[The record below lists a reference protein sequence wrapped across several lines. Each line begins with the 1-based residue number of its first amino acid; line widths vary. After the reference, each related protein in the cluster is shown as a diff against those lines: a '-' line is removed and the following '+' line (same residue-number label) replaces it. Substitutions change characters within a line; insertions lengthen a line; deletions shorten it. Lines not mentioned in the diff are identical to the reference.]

1 MENKDTTIPES
12 NMSAEN
18 GTAREKLNSR
28 RIIIIIMTIV
38 MLIASLAVLVFNT
51 LQYRRTALNSLDIVN
66 STVINRIDEYSE
78 QVSEEIDRTGS
89 ILLRKAYAFRQLV
102 EMNDGEI
109 SMEQLKRFV
118 EEQHLNDALLFD
130 ESGKATMSYFP
141 VGIGFDLNAY
151 DETRYYLNIFKDKD
165 LAIIEIAAVDVD
177 GDGDGGNYNYCA
189 VGTAD
194 GKHIIEV
201 VDDANDV
208 ENALA
213 KVSVD
218 EVAKGLM
225 CDYSARTMVIHS
237 GKVISSNDADLIGR
251 DAGGFGIPEGVL
263 QGLVEFDGKR
273 SLYSQNEHN
282 GYTVLTVAEQSKVL
296 AHNGIRTFIVVFC
309 IILAYIAAMG
319 WYMVS
324 QKREEE
330 QKRAESELSEQ
341 LEAVRRE
348 KEYQKSIE
356 EELKVINALA
366 SDCVSLYTVDLD
378 HNTYK
383 VYAITD
389 EVDDIKSVINEY
401 SDPSKSLRDY
411 ADGYVHEEDRE
422 KIYYYAD
429 LDNMREALRNTRS
442 QKVVVRR
449 NIGGEW
455 AWIEMNI
462 IKAEPVS
469 EPAKNVVL
477 AFTNRSEQVN
487 RDLEIRQKLEDTL
500 SLAESASRAKTTF
513 LNNMSHDIRT
523 PMNAILGFTNKAIKD
538 IDDKEKV
545 LDSLEKVKLS
555 GRSLLGLINDILDMS
570 RIESGKVTITRD
582 ESDMNRSFTGIEP
595 MLRELADSKNI
606 RLSFSIGDI
615 RHRYNYVDFS
625 HTERVLVNIISNAIK
640 YTPNGGKVDVSVC
653 ELDETVDGKPLYRFT
668 VADNGQGMSEEFQKS
683 MYEEFSREKNSTQ
696 SGVVGTG
703 LGLALS
709 KSLVELMGGRI
720 YCESRLGE
728 GTTFT
733 IDLPFETREESTT
746 DEEHTAYAPP
756 DYKLS
761 GKRILLVED
770 NEMNREIATE
780 ILEEEGILVET
791 AEDGYVAVEM
801 IRRLLDNTDV
811 YYYDAVLMDIQMP
824 RMNGYEAT
832 KAIRELPDPL
842 YTHLPIIALSANAFE
857 EDRQKSL
864 AAGMDDHIAKPI
876 DIQQLKETLAK
887 YL

>member
-523 PMNAILGFTNKAIKD
+523 PMNAIIGYTAMAKKLSANPQV
-538 IDDKEKV
+538 DDY
-545 LDSLEKVKLS
+545 LEKIDIS
-555 GRSLLGLINDILDMS
+555 GKQLLLLVNQVLEMS
-570 RIESGKVTITRD
+570 RIESGKVVLSEEPADI
-582 ESDMNRSFTGIEP
+582 IERAHG
-595 MLRELADSKNI
+595 MQTVVAADCNAKNI
-606 RLSFSIGDI
+606 EFGLHFGEI
-615 RHRYNYVDFS
+615 RHNNVLSDVS
-625 HTERVLVNIISNAIK
+625 RVNQIVTNILGNAVK
-640 YTPNGGKVDVSVC
+640 YTPEGGKIDYYVD
-653 ELDETVDGKPLYRFT
+653 ELPCDREGYSLYCFT
-668 VADNGQGMSEEFQKS
+668 VNDTGIGMSEEFQQHIF
-683 MYEEFSREKNSTQ
+683 EEFAREKSSTVSHIQ
-696 SGVVGTG
+696 GTG
-703 LGLALS
+703 LGMSIVKKLVDLMDGTIDIQS
-709 KSLVELMGGRI
+709 K
-720 YCESRLGE
+720 LGE
-728 GTTFT
+728 GTSIKIT
-733 IDLPFETREESTT
+733 IPMKWDTTAEERNADIQEAGPVSI
-746 DEEHTAYAPP
+746 
-756 DYKLS
+756 K
-761 GKRILLVED
+761 GMRILLVED

-780 ILEEEGILVET
+780 ILEDEGVIVET
-791 AEDGYVAVEM
+791 AEDGDIAVEM
-801 IRRLLDNTDV
+801 VKKSVDRMNGENTD
-811 YYYDAVLMDIQMP
+811 YDAILMDIQMP

-832 KAIRELPDPL
+832 RLIREMPPHDK
-842 YTHLPIIALSANAFE
+842 HVPIIAVSANAFE
-857 EDRQKSL
+857 EDRRKSL
-864 AAGMDDHIAKPI
+864 EAGMDEHIAKPI
-876 DIQQLKETLAK
+876 DIPQLKETLAK